1 MMAAIKSHLSMA
13 ELEGRYE
20 TAADPISKS
29 HFHGL
34 WLLSKGLEIEEV
46 AELLSFSTRW
56 VYELVRRYNEGGP
69 DCLGD
74 QRVNN
79 GAAARILTAEA
90 LAALKER
97 IKTPPDDGG
106 LWTGPKVARWLAKFH
121 GLKSVHDQRGWD
133 ALVGIAYSIQKPRPR
148 HPEAATEKDRAK
160 LKKNFSGPLLRRN
173 DRTRARRSKSG
184 RWTSI
189 ASASSRLHAACGRRK
204 ASAHSRSVTIAT
216 SGSTFMASSSRPPAA
231 RCGMSQTLY
240 ARKCFEAVL
249 ADFAKSIGVGNK
261 KRAVIQLD
269 QAGWHGP
276 QNLSLPDGI
285 RLVFQPSHSPE
296 LQPAEHLWQ
305 FVDEPLANTYF
316 ETIDRLDKVV
326 GERCVA
332 LMAQRDTIR
341 DSTLFHWWPR

>member
-184 RWTSI
+184 RWT
-189 ASASSRLHAACGRRK
+189 RRVG
-204 ASAHSRSVTIAT
+204 AERRAPTRARS
-216 SGSTFMASSSRPPAA
+216 P
-231 RCGMSQTLY
+231 
-240 ARKCFEAVL
+240 
-249 ADFAKSIGVGNK
+249 
-261 KRAVIQLD
+261 
-269 QAGWHGP
+269 
-276 QNLSLPDGI
+276 SL
-285 RLVFQPSHSPE
+285 R
-296 LQPAEHLWQ
+296 
-305 FVDEPLANTYF
+305 
-316 ETIDRLDKVV
+316 
-326 GERCVA
+326 VA
-332 LMAQRDTIR
+332 LRSWLRRADHRPHDVECLKRCMQGNV
-341 DSTLFHWWPR
+341 